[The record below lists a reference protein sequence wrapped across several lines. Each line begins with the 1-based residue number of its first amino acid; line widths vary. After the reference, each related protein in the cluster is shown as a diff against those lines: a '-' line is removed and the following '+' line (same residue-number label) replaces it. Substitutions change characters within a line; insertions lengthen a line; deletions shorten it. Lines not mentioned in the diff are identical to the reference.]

1 MSAKRV
7 SVLEIIIWITLFLF
21 ALLALSPYVIG
32 HKAKTDYTN
41 LIDHLSQIS
50 QLDLQVSKYNQGFF
64 SSQATVTL
72 SLPQYSESVLF
83 SEEIVHGPVYLGL
96 ISQGKSPFVAAVI
109 NGELDMQATHLKR
122 FKNIFSGSSP
132 VLYQHLIG
140 FNGDVDSQVYMPAI
154 KAILKEESESVHVES
169 SGAIYKQF
177 ILSTDN
183 SVKGEMIVPSLK
195 IKKDRLDVAFK
206 ESVISFSANKGDNQ
220 LMIGDS
226 VFSVGVLNVDNA
238 EEQFALRKLIVH
250 SITSEEGELI
260 SSGAQISARE
270 ILASNQKFGPVAFN
284 LSLNG
289 LNANSLLQMGKMKTA
304 FDDQL
309 AQGIPEEKI
318 NSLVMSQMLS
328 IIPDLIKQAEIHIN
342 PLSINSELGRLEADM
357 QFKLNGADI
366 IASTDPLLLFNAIVF
381 DLNMSIDEALI
392 RKSIAWHLENMP
404 AESGSYKAASMGSA
418 SDHKLMSKK
427 IDENLKSLLD
437 VNWLVKDEGVYS
449 SKISMRQGELLI
461 NETSVDALQEI
472 MTLVSADLGVIA
484 Q

>member
-1 MSAKRV
+1 MSAKRL
-7 SVLEIIIWITLFLF
+7 SVLEIIIWVTLILF

-32 HKAKTDYTN
+32 YKAKSDYTN
-41 LIDHLSQIS
+41 LIDQLSKIS
-50 QLDLQVSKYNQGFF
+50 QFDLQVSKYNQGFF

-72 SLPQYSESVLF
+72 NLPQYSETVLF

-96 ISQGKSPFVAAVI
+96 IAQGKSPLVAAVI

-122 FKNIFSGSSP
+122 FKNIFSDSSP
-132 VLYQHLIG
+132 VLYQHLIS
-140 FNGDVDSQVYMPAI
+140 FNGDVDSQVYVPAI
-154 KAILKEESESVHVES
+154 KATLQDESESVSVES

-177 ILSTDN
+177 ILSADN
-183 SVKGEMIVPSLK
+183 SVKGEMNIPSLN
-195 IKKDRLDVAFK
+195 IKQERLDIVLK
-206 ESVISFSANKGDNQ
+206 ESVISFSANKGENQ

-226 VFSVGVLNVDNA
+226 VVSVGVLNVDYA

-289 LNANSLLQMGKMKTA
+289 LNANSLLQMANMKTA
-304 FDDQL
+304 LDNQL
-309 AQGIPEEKI
+309 AQGISEEEI
-318 NSLVMSQMLS
+318 NSLMMSQMLS
-328 IIPDLIKQAEIHIN
+328 IIPNLIKQAEVHIN
-342 PLSINSELGRLEADM
+342 PLSINSELGRLDADM
-357 QFKLNGADI
+357 QFKLDGADI
-366 IASTDPLLLFNAIVF
+366 NASTDPLLLINAVVF

-392 RKSIAWHLENMP
+392 RKSIAWHLDNMSSD
-404 AESGSYKAASMGSA
+404 SGSFKTASMGSA
-418 SDHKLMSKK
+418 NHHKLMSKK
-427 IDENLKSLLD
+427 IDENLKSLVD
-437 VNWLVKDEGVYS
+437 VNWLVKEEGVYS

-461 NETSVDALQEI
+461 NETSVDAMQQI
-472 MTLVSADLGVIA
+472 MSSVSGDNGVTA